1 MKYQRFDEICV
12 SNVFIFVHIGKRGK
26 LWSSK
31 GGILCCICGQIMGC
45 KRSLRRHLKIHSTG
59 QTRFSCTI
67 CHRSYSR
74 KDNMMRHKCAP
85 IKYKRQKQP
94 KSEWAFLEVMSWS
107 FKLIFGS
114 VILQTIRSNVTDVCF
129 LVSVGRVLTSQSET
143 NPENPAARKPVFMC
157 SICGL
162 TSSFKSSMRR
172 HINNHSKARPYKCEV
187 CQKSFKRKDY
197 LKQHAQFCHSNENS

>member
-114 VILQTIRSNVTDVCF
+114 VIRNANNKKQRYWCLFSCF
-129 LVSVGRVLTSQSET
+129 CRTCSYFTKWNKSW
-143 NPENPAARKPVFMC
+143 KPC
-157 SICGL
+157 
-162 TSSFKSSMRR
+162 
-172 HINNHSKARPYKCEV
+172 
-187 CQKSFKRKDY
+187 CQKTGLYVLY
-197 LKQHAQFCHSNENS
+197 LRAYLLF